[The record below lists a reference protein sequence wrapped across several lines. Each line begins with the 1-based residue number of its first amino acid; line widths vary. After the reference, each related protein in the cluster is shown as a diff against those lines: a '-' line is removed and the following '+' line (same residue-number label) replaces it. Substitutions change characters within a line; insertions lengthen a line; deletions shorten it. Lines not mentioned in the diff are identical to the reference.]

1 MRESLIK
8 DDGLKMNF
16 LDRDE
21 LDDEGEDE
29 SKTKISTS
37 SSNSVVEE
45 GDQKKTSSS
54 STGVRP
60 YARSRVPRLRWTPE
74 LHLCFVQAIERLGGQ
89 ERATP
94 KLVLELMN
102 VKGLSIA
109 HMHRSKK
116 IDDQGRVNSRGHI
129 MGTDHPDQFS
139 HNLWHY
145 PMLQNID
152 QRVRRSNNISDD
164 ASWNGQGNW
173 LLRPHMTTEMY
184 IRRGGNCFQGMNIS
198 GGVGSNQVRNE
209 ALYINEN
216 FPFTEPSIRRTRGLP
231 EDFQLSYDRNSI
243 HTRSSICNGIEERI
257 KCFNYPITSSD
268 TKWRTK
274 GEDEKSTTKRKAQN
288 QDDLDLSLSLGTKLR
303 EDKGKLYWGEEE
315 VERHLHLSLSSPPS
329 KREVFSTNLRKC
341 GRLKEDC
348 DTINPKLAS
357 TLDLTI

>member
-1 MRESLIK
+1 MRESLLK

-16 LDRDE
+16 PDRDE

-37 SSNSVVEE
+37 SNNSVVEE
-45 GDQKKTSSS
+45 
-54 STGVRP
+54 
-60 YARSRVPRLRWTPE
+60 
-74 LHLCFVQAIERLGGQ
+74 AIERLGGQ

-94 KLVLELMN
+94 KLVLQLMN

-152 QRVRRSNNISDD
+152 QGVRRSNNISDD

-243 HTRSSICNGIEERI
+243 HTRSSTCNGIEERI

-274 GEDEKSTTKRKAQN
+274 GEDEKNTTKRIAQN
-288 QDDLDLSLSLGTKLR
+288 HQDDLDLSLSLGLKLR

-315 VERHLHLSLSSPPS
+315 VESNLHLSLSSPPS
-329 KREVFSTNLRKC
+329 KREVFSTNLRKR